1 MCIFSCLTLPARL
14 RISTV
19 PHIRRQNTAVRLL
32 LQRHRC
38 KCRTQYDGN
47 SAYPR
52 ILRELFF
59 YLFHIERN
67 HGFVTG
73 SCTSNVVTCENIKK
87 DLTHMAQSL
96 LIYESALCS
105 QARCM
110 FPP

>member
-1 MCIFSCLTLPARL
+1 MYIFSCLTPPAQL
-14 RISTV
+14 RISTMQHV
-19 PHIRRQNTAVRLL
+19 RRQGTAARLL

-47 SAYPR
+47 SAYPL

-59 YLFHIERN
+59 YLFHFERN

-73 SCTSNVVTCENIKK
+73 SCTSNVAPCENIKK
-87 DLTHMAQSL
+87 NLTRMAQSL

-105 QARCM
+105 
-110 FPP
+110 